1 MQNNTEKTVLN
12 ILMSDKT
19 IAETMSKIIRGQYVT
34 DRERKDG
41 MKAVIDRW
49 SELSQFQAPEHDKNA
64 IKAQAEAMKL
74 WIENFREVNF

>member
-1 MQNNTEKTVLN
+1 MLNNTDKVLN

-19 IAETMSKIIRGQYVT
+19 IAETLNKIISGQYVT

-49 SELSQFQAPEHDKNA
+49 SELTQSQVPEQNKNDV
-64 IKAQAEAMKL
+64 KAQAEAIKL
-74 WIENFREVNF
+74 WIENLKEVNY

>member
-1 MQNNTEKTVLN
+1 MQNSSEYTLN

-19 IAETMSKIIRGQYVT
+19 IAETLNKIISGQYVT

-49 SELSQFQAPEHDKNA
+49 SELTQIQATEQNKNA
-64 IKAQAEAMKL
+64 IKAQAEAIKL
-74 WIENFREVNF
+74 WIENLKEVNY

>member
-1 MQNNTEKTVLN
+1 MLNNTDKVLN

-19 IAETMSKIIRGQYVT
+19 IAETLNKIISGQYVT

-49 SELSQFQAPEHDKNA
+49 AELTQSQVPEQNKNDV
-64 IKAQAEAMKL
+64 KAQAEAIKL
-74 WIENFREVNF
+74 WIENLKEVNY

>member
-1 MQNNTEKTVLN
+1 MLNNTDKVLN

-19 IAETMSKIIRGQYVT
+19 IAETLNKIISGQYVT

-49 SELSQFQAPEHDKNA
+49 SELTQSQVPEQNKNDV
-64 IKAQAEAMKL
+64 KAQAEAIQL
-74 WIENFREVNF
+74 WIENLKEVNY

>member
-1 MQNNTEKTVLN
+1 MQNNTETVLN

-19 IAETMSKIIRGQYVT
+19 IAETMGKIISGQYVT

-49 SELSQFQAPEHDKNA
+49 SELTQSQTIEQDKNA
-64 IKAQAEAMKL
+64 IKAQAEAIKL
-74 WIENFREVNF
+74 WIENLKEVNY

>member
-1 MQNNTEKTVLN
+1 MLNNTDKVLN

-19 IAETMSKIIRGQYVT
+19 IAETMGKIISGQYVT

-49 SELSQFQAPEHDKNA
+49 SELAQACVSDSDKNN
-64 IKAQAEAMKL
+64 IKIQAEAMKQL
-74 WIENFREVNF
+74 IENYREVNY

>member
-1 MQNNTEKTVLN
+1 MLNNTDKVLN

-19 IAETMSKIIRGQYVT
+19 FAETLNKIISGQYVT

-49 SELSQFQAPEHDKNA
+49 AELTQSQVPEQNKNDV
-64 IKAQAEAMKL
+64 KAQAEAIKL
-74 WIENFREVNF
+74 WIENLKEVNY

>member
-1 MQNNTEKTVLN
+1 MQNNTETVLN

-19 IAETMSKIIRGQYVT
+19 IAEMMGKIISGQYVT

-49 SELSQFQAPEHDKNA
+49 SELTQSQVPEQNKNVV
-64 IKAQAEAMKL
+64 KAQAEAIKL
-74 WIENFREVNF
+74 WIENLKEVNY

>member
-1 MQNNTEKTVLN
+1 MLNNTETVLN

-19 IAETMSKIIRGQYVT
+19 IAEMMGKIISGQYVT

-49 SELSQFQAPEHDKNA
+49 SELTQSQVPEQNKNVV
-64 IKAQAEAMKL
+64 KAQAEAIKL
-74 WIENFREVNF
+74 WIENLKEVNY

>member
-1 MQNNTEKTVLN
+1 MLNNTDKVLN

-19 IAETMSKIIRGQYVT
+19 IAETLNKIISGQYVT

-49 SELSQFQAPEHDKNA
+49 SELTQSQVPNRIRMLLKYKQK
-64 IKAQAEAMKL
+64 Q
-74 WIENFREVNF
+74 

>member
-1 MQNNTEKTVLN
+1 MLNNTETVLN

-19 IAETMSKIIRGQYVT
+19 IAEMMGKIISGQYVT

-49 SELSQFQAPEHDKNA
+49 SELTQSQVPEQNKNA
-64 IKAQAEAMKL
+64 VKVQAEAMKL
-74 WIENFREVNF
+74 WIENLKEVNY